1 MKKTLLIA
9 ISTLAISLVGSS
21 ITSCSTT
28 SSKLTIVHFD
38 QTILGDAQKDLS
50 VSIGIKKGNT
60 ELQTK
65 INEALASISSEKR
78 NEVMLAATERSTA
91 TSIKN
96 EEGKKNKNA

>member
-1 MKKTLLIA
+1 MQSFLIKGGKHMKKTLLIA

-65 INEALASISSEKR
+65 INEALASISSS
-78 NEVMLAATERSTA
+78 LALLLGVYL
-91 TSIKN
+91 IPCFP
-96 EEGKKNKNA
+96 

>member
-9 ISTLAISLVGSS
+9 VSTLAISLVGSS
-21 ITSCSTT
+21 ITSCSAT

-65 INEALASISSEKR
+65 INEALASISSER
-78 NEVMLAATERSTA
+78 
-91 TSIKN
+91 KN
-96 EEGKKNKNA
+96 SNLICLRVDND